1 MTRLCEHFLSYCNSV
16 SNTEYSGNSNYKSKQ
31 IEIIFS
37 YIMRAVGVI
46 IITLLKWEIISSN
59 TGVRVI
65 FIIRFTFGS
74 EQTKNWMCMCIR
86 LIFLLLMSYT
96 YMHFQR
102 WSCFIMFSTEITL
115 MTKSFDMNFCMRL
128 HLIFLL
134 ENLVAHSALMNHPMH
149 GVLSSHNKA
158 LHQGVQNVIWKFW
171 THICFVPQVNN
182 VDILE

>member
-1 MTRLCEHFLSYCNSV
+1 MGFHNFTQMWN
-16 SNTEYSGNSNYKSKQ
+16 N
-31 IEIIFS
+31 II
-37 YIMRAVGVI
+37 
-46 IITLLKWEIISSN
+46 KHW
-59 TGVRVI
+59 VRVI
-65 FIIRFTFGS
+65 FIIRFAFGS

-102 WSCFIMFSTEITL
+102 WSCFIMFSTEIAL

-134 ENLVAHSALMNHPMH
+134 ENLVAHSTLMNHPMH
-149 GVLSSHNKA
+149 RVLSSHNKA

-171 THICFVPQVNN
+171 THICFVPQLNN